1 MKKTFPVQPAK
12 THTSER
18 YSRMALGADVCE
30 VNAKVVGP
38 DTERASGSPEPGQE
52 TEEIQKFP
60 TRGTEDSH
68 CSEY

>member
-1 MKKTFPVQPAK
+1 
-12 THTSER
+12 
-18 YSRMALGADVCE
+18 MALGADVCE